1 MAREKFGGSPPLG
14 GGVILIFGRKKKMF
28 SELSEMARTLIKKFD
43 FFVAPHND
51 VDEDV
56 NNVDDDVNSFLGGI

>member
-1 MAREKFGGSPPLG
+1 MARENLGDPPLG
-14 GGVILIFGRKKKMF
+14 GGGTILIFGRKKKMF

>member
-14 GGVILIFGRKKKMF
+14 RGAILIFGRKKKMF